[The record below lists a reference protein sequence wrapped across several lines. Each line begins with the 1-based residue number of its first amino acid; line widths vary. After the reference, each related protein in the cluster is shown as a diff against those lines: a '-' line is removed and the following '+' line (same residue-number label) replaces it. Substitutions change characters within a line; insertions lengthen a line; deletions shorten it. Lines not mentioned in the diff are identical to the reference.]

1 MWKIFYIVML
11 LAHAEPPQELLL
23 INELFYAAAKR
34 YTHFTMPRVQ
44 IALGFQKTHDGDF
57 AGICFKH
64 GSRPP
69 KVELSEE
76 TWMKTDR
83 WQREQLVFHELGH
96 CVLNRNHDNKT
107 VLGIQKSVMNHA
119 VLPKDMYLL
128 HREYYLRELFM
139 NVTEVPTLDI
149 VPPTIIYVPR
159 GQQHEEED

>member
-1 MWKIFYIVML
+1 M
-11 LAHAEPPQELLL
+11 
-23 INELFYAAAKR
+23 
-34 YTHFTMPRVQ
+34 
-44 IALGFQKTHDGDF
+44 
-57 AGICFKH
+57 
-64 GSRPP
+64 
-69 KVELSEE
+69 ELSEE
-76 TWMKTDR
+76 TWRKTDR

-107 VLGIQKSVMNHA
+107 VMGIQKSVMNHA